1 MISSKS
7 REGLGPAA
15 VGAEADTSRKSP
27 RISIR
32 FRRGPV
38 VAIISAAVLWAGL
51 AALWRLL

>member
-7 REGLGPAA
+7 PEGLGANAA
-15 VGAEADTSRKSP
+15 GAEADKRRKSAG
-27 RISIR
+27 ISIR